1 VTAAPDIL
9 EQLLRSPSGDG
20 EIDRKALAGLLVE
33 IAQSLKPE
41 LRRQQNG
48 VHPGDLQLE
57 QLRTLL
63 VGHEIET
70 VWRLAGLVDDPERL
84 AAAIG
89 RILPTAIA
97 QATRDERM
105 GHVLAP
111 VMERAAESS
120 IRNDPKTLVNILY
133 PTIVPAIRKSIG
145 ETIDEMFQ
153 RVNQALKY
161 SLTWRGLKWRWE
173 AWRTGRPFAEVV
185 LKHTLVYQVE
195 HAFLVHR
202 HTGLLIAH
210 VAAEDAVSQDPQLVS
225 SMLVA
230 IQDFVR
236 DSFSGAEHQGID
248 SVRLGELRL
257 WSEPGPFALLV
268 AVIRGDPP
276 EGLHETMRNTLSRI
290 HAERYHALE
299 SFNGDSEGL
308 GDVEA
313 RLRELVAL
321 GEHAA
326 PRTLVARVLILGSL
340 SLLLLG
346 AVAWGAWWWRNQQ
359 LWEGYLERLGAQP
372 GIVINEAG
380 KRDGKFVVSGLRD
393 PLAVDPRALLDN
405 AGIDP
410 ARVETQFEPYQALDP
425 RSVLKRLNLT
435 LDPPSSVKLV
445 IVGNNIVAQGSAPRA
460 WLDRADA
467 VAQMLPAG
475 APSFDL
481 AGVRNED
488 EADERRWQAYVDRL
502 RAQPGI
508 VVTKSE
514 ARDGKFSVSGLRDPL
529 AVDPLKLLGEAAIDP
544 VRVET
549 HFEPYQA
556 LDPQSV
562 LHRFEASLDPPP
574 SVTLA
579 IAGNR
584 IVARGAASRSWL
596 DRAHAFARMLPAG
609 APGFDLAGVRND
621 DEAEEQRQEVAEL
634 RQQAD
639 QRRWQSYVER
649 LRAEPGIEVT
659 RSEAR
664 DGKFAVSG
672 MRDPLAVDPLALLDG
687 TGIDPA
693 RVTAHFEPY
702 QALDPQFVLKR
713 LQASLNPPPG
723 VTFAIE
729 GNRIV
734 VNGSAS
740 SPWISRARKV
750 GNALPAGAPALDVS
764 AVRDISEGALGKL
777 RDAIQAR
784 SINFDSGKSLPAAGQ
799 EQVLDEIAS
808 ELNELVKLSST
819 LHAVTRVTLT
829 GHADS
834 VGQGTSNLSLSVAR
848 AEAVRALLKKRGVD
862 PDLLQVR
869 GAGQLEPLE
878 DDTSGT
884 SANSAAAR
892 SANRRVSFSIG
903 FEEEP

>member
-1 VTAAPDIL
+1 MTASPDIL
-9 EQLLRSPSGDG
+9 ERLLRPPSGDSA
-20 EIDRKALAGLLVE
+20 IDRKALAGLLVE

-41 LRRQQNG
+41 LRGEQNG

-63 VGHEIET
+63 VGREIET
-70 VWRLAGLVDDPERL
+70 LSRLTGVVDDPERL
-84 AAAIG
+84 AATIG
-89 RILPTAIA
+89 RVLPTAIA
-97 QATRDERM
+97 EATSDARM

-120 IRNDPKTLVNILY
+120 IRNDPTTLVNILY

-161 SLTWRGLKWRWE
+161 SLTLRGLKWRWE

-210 VAAEDAVSQDPQLVS
+210 VAAENAASQDPQLVS

-236 DSFSGAEHQGID
+236 DSFSGAEHQGVD
-248 SVRLGELRL
+248 SVQLGELRL

-268 AVIRGDPP
+268 VVIRGDPP
-276 EGLHETMRNTLSRI
+276 EGLHETMRNSLSRI
-290 HAERYHALE
+290 HAERHHALE

-321 GEHAA
+321 GEHAQ
-326 PRTLVARVLILGSL
+326 PRASVARVIVLGSL

-346 AVAWGAWWWRNQQ
+346 AVAWGAWWWHNHR
-359 LWEGYLERLGAQP
+359 LWEGYLERLRAQP
-372 GIVINEAG
+372 GIVIGEAG

-393 PLAVDPRALLDN
+393 PLAVDPRALLGE

-410 ARVETQFEPYQALDP
+410 ARVDTHFEPYQALDTQ
-425 RSVLKRLNLT
+425 SVLRRLNVT
-435 LDPPSSVKLV
+435 LDPPPSVTLA
-445 IVGNNIVAQGSAPRA
+445 IAGNRIVAQGSAPRV
-460 WLDRADA
+460 WLDRAHA

-475 APSFDL
+475 SPAFDL

-488 EADERRWQAYVDRL
+488 EEDEQRWRAYVERL
-502 RAQPGI
+502 RAEPGI
-508 VVTKSE
+508 VITKSE
-514 ARDGKFSVSGLRDPL
+514 ARDGKFFLSGLRDPL
-529 AVDPLKLLGEAAIDP
+529 AVDPLKLLGEA
-544 VRVET
+544 
-549 HFEPYQA
+549 
-556 LDPQSV
+556 
-562 LHRFEASLDPPP
+562 
-574 SVTLA
+574 
-579 IAGNR
+579 
-584 IVARGAASRSWL
+584 
-596 DRAHAFARMLPAG
+596 
-609 APGFDLAGVRND
+609 
-621 DEAEEQRQEVAEL
+621 
-634 RQQAD
+634 
-639 QRRWQSYVER
+639 
-649 LRAEPGIEVT
+649 
-659 RSEAR
+659 
-664 DGKFAVSG
+664 
-672 MRDPLAVDPLALLDG
+672 
-687 TGIDPA
+687 GIDPA
-693 RVTAHFEPY
+693 RVEAHFEPY
-702 QALDPQFVLKR
+702 EGLDPQFVLKR

-723 VTFAIE
+723 VTFEID
-729 GNRIV
+729 GGRIV
-734 VNGSAS
+734 AQGSAP

-750 GNALPAGAPALDVS
+750 GSSLPAGAPVLDLS

-784 SINFDSGKSLPAAGQ
+784 SISFDSGKSLPAVGQ

-808 ELNELVKLSST
+808 DLNELAKLSST

-834 VGQGTSNLSLSVAR
+834 QGQGTSNLSLSVAR
-848 AEAVRALLKKRGVD
+848 AETVRALLKKRGVD

-869 GAGQLEPLE
+869 GAGQLEPLQ
-878 DDTSGT
+878 DDTS
-884 SANSAAAR
+884 AAAAAR

>member
-1 VTAAPDIL
+1 VTATPDIL
-9 EQLLRSPSGDG
+9 ERLLRPASGDD

-41 LRRQQNG
+41 LRGQQNG
-48 VHPGDLQLE
+48 VRPGDLQLE

-63 VGHEIET
+63 VGREIET
-70 VWRLAGLVDDPERL
+70 VWRLAGVVDDPERL

-236 DSFSGAEHQGID
+236 DSFSGAEHQGVD
-248 SVRLGELRL
+248 SVQLGELRL

-299 SFNGDSEGL
+299 SFNGDSAGL

-340 SLLLLG
+340 SLLLIG
-346 AVAWGAWWWRNQQ
+346 AVAWGAWWWHNQQ
-359 LWEGYLERLGAQP
+359 LWKGYLERLQAQP

-393 PLAVDPRALLDN
+393 PLAVDPRALLGA

-410 ARVETQFEPYQALDP
+410 A
-425 RSVLKRLNLT
+425 
-435 LDPPSSVKLV
+435 
-445 IVGNNIVAQGSAPRA
+445 
-460 WLDRADA
+460 
-467 VAQMLPAG
+467 
-475 APSFDL
+475 
-481 AGVRNED
+481 
-488 EADERRWQAYVDRL
+488 
-502 RAQPGI
+502 
-508 VVTKSE
+508 
-514 ARDGKFSVSGLRDPL
+514 
-529 AVDPLKLLGEAAIDP
+529 
-544 VRVET
+544 RVET

-562 LHRFEASLDPPP
+562 LKRLNRTLDPPSSVKLAIAGNRIVAQGSAPRVWLDRARAVAQALPAGAPDFDLAGVRNEDEADEQKWQAYLKWLRSKPGIVVTKSEARDGKFAVSGLRDPLAVDPLVLLVAMGIDPARVETHFEPYQGLDPQSMLKRLTVTLNPPP

-584 IVARGAASRSWL
+584 IMAKGSAPRVWL
-596 DRAHAFARMLPAG
+596 DRAHAVAEALPAG
-609 APGFDLAGVRND
+609 APGFDLGGVRNE
-621 DEAEEQRQEVAEL
+621 DETDEQHWRA
-634 RQQAD
+634 
-639 QRRWQSYVER
+639 YVER
-649 LRAEPGIEVT
+649 LRVEPGIVIS
-659 RSEAR
+659 RAEAR
-664 DGKFAVSG
+664 DGKFFLSG
-672 MRDPLAVDPLALLDG
+672 LRDPLAVDPRTLLG
-687 TGIDPA
+687 ESGIDPA
-693 RVTAHFEPY
+693 RVEMHFEPY
-702 QALDPQFVLKR
+702 EGLDPQFVLKR

-723 VTFAIE
+723 VTLAVD
-729 GNRIV
+729 GDRIV
-734 VNGSAS
+734 AQGSAP
-740 SPWISRARKV
+740 SPWISRARKI

-764 AVRDISEGALGKL
+764 AVRDISEGVLGKL

-784 SINFDSGKSLPAAGQ
+784 SIYFDSGKSLPAAGQ
-799 EQVLDEIAS
+799 EKVLDEIAS
-808 ELNELVKLSST
+808 ELNELVKLSAT
-819 LHAVTRVTLT
+819 LHAVTRMTLT

-869 GAGQLEPLE
+869 GAGQLEPLQ
-878 DDTSGT
+878 DDTS
-884 SANSAAAR
+884 AASAAAR